1 MQIASLGLRVVACI
15 IDIILL
21 VIVMTIFGFV
31 TGNMAGEG
39 VGFAYEGPAA
49 LISFVVGFGYFI
61 VTEALWG
68 GTPAKLMLGMRVV
81 REEDGAPI
89 DWAKSLIRNIL
100 RIVDGLFFYLVGFII
115 ALSSAK
121 TQRLGDKLAKTVV
134 VKL

>member
-15 IDIILL
+15 LDIILL
-21 VIVMTIFGFV
+21 LIVMTIFSFV
-31 TGNMAGEG
+31 TGNMASDG
-39 VGFAYEGPAA
+39 VGFAYEGGSA

-61 VTEALWG
+61 VSEALWG
-68 GTPAKLMLGMRVV
+68 GTPAKLALGLRVV

-89 DWAKSLIRNIL
+89 DWAKSLVRNIL

-134 VKL
+134 IKL